1 MNDDNEYELLYM
13 YRKGDL
19 QALDLLMKMVLPFVI
34 KTYASIA
41 VHWPSFE
48 SDEARQAAWLG
59 VINAVYYFRED
70 RKMSF
75 RNFILMCVER
85 QMYSA
90 LRHHK
95 RISRLDYLS
104 SMSMDRLIP
113 DCDELY
119 LGDTLSRDSS
129 LDPRSISRYR
139 ALLAQIY
146 RQLEDNPLDSRVLSL
161 RVQGYTYQETASI
174 LGIRKKDV
182 DNAVQ
187 RIRKKISYLFD

>member
-41 VHWPSFE
+41 AHWPSFE

-90 LRHHK
+90 LP
-95 RISRLDYLS
+95 SNQAEGASS
-104 SMSMDRLIP
+104 SMCGKEQSMA
-113 DCDELY
+113 C
-119 LGDTLSRDSS
+119 TVSW
-129 LDPRSISRYR
+129 
-139 ALLAQIY
+139 
-146 RQLEDNPLDSRVLSL
+146 V
-161 RVQGYTYQETASI
+161 
-174 LGIRKKDV
+174 
-182 DNAVQ
+182 
-187 RIRKKISYLFD
+187 

>member
-34 KTYASIA
+34 RTYASIVA
-41 VHWPSFE
+41 NWPSFDI
-48 SDEARQAAWLG
+48 DEARQAAWLG
-59 VINAVYYFRED
+59 VINAAYYYRED
-70 RKMSF
+70 KKMSL
-75 RNFILMCVER
+75 RSFILMCVER

-95 RISRLDYLS
+95 RISKLDYLS
-104 SMSMDRLIP
+104 PLSLDRMIR
-113 DCDELY
+113 DSDELY

-129 LDPRSISRYR
+129 LDPRTISRFR
-139 ALLAQIY
+139 TLLRQIY
-146 RQLEDNPLDSRVLSL
+146 EQLQSNPLDCRVLSL
-161 RVQGYTYQETASI
+161 RIQGYSYQETAEL
-174 LGIRKKDV
+174 LGIRRKDV

-187 RIRKKISYLFD
+187 RIRKKIAYLFD